1 MRPHGYFEEY
11 KEFNIDSYLRFEGKL
26 KQIHKN
32 LPKAQ
37 LPYMVF
43 GGDGFRDYVLE
54 IDGLKVKGIIYKFDE
69 GTDKTRKFEGHGRI
83 IKDQAKIDEM
93 VKQSKRRSLEI

>member
-11 KEFNIDSYLRFEGKL
+11 KEHNTDTYVRFEGKL
-26 KQIHKN
+26 KEIQKH
-32 LPKAQ
+32 LPKAH

-54 IDGLKVKGIIYKFDE
+54 IDGLEVKGIIYKFAE

-83 IKDQAKIDEM
+83 IRNQEAIDKKI
-93 VKQSKRRSLEI
+93 KQSKRRSLEI

>member
-1 MRPHGYFEEY
+1 MRPHGYFDEY
-11 KEFNIDSYLRFEGKL
+11 KEHNTDTYVRFEGKL
-26 KQIHKN
+26 KEIQKH

-54 IDGLKVKGIIYKFDE
+54 LEGLKVKGLIYKFMPGGDE
-69 GTDKTRKFEGHGRI
+69 SRKFKGKGRI
-83 IKDQAKIDEM
+83 IRDQEAIDDKI
-93 VKQSKRRSLEI
+93 KQSKRRSLEI